1 MKSTRWSLVVSEKID
16 RALRTYLAQRGLKKG
31 DLSRFVEEAVKDRLF
46 SLTVKQVKDRNAAHR
61 DVDILQSIE
70 EALGRG

>member
-46 SLTVKQVKDRNAAHR
+46 FLTVKQVKDRNAAHR
-61 DVDILQSIE
+61 DVDILQTIE

>member
-1 MKSTRWSLVVSEKID
+1 MKTRWSLVVSEDID
-16 RALRTYLAQRGLKKG
+16 RALRTYLAQHGLKKG

-46 SLTVKQVKDRNAAHR
+46 DLAVTEVKDRNARYDGTA
-61 DVDILQSIE
+61 ILETIE

>member
-1 MKSTRWSLVVSEKID
+1 MKSTRWSLVVSEDID
-16 RALRTYLAQRGLKKG
+16 CALRTYLAQRGLKKG

-46 SLTVKQVKDRNAAHR
+46 DLTVKQVKDRNAVHR
-61 DVDILQSIE
+61 NVDILKTIE

>member
-1 MKSTRWSLVVSEKID
+1 MNTRWSLVVSEEID
-16 RALRTYLAQRGLKKG
+16 RALRTYLAQHGLKKG

-46 SLTVKQVKDRNAAHR
+46 GLTVTEVKDRNAGYDSA
-61 DVDILQSIE
+61 DILETIE